1 MGLYEREVVVL
12 SWNKVVEVGCA
23 VLFINAN
30 CLGKRTFNMILLPT
44 ERAVDPGCEVISVGL
59 SYIT

>member
-23 VLFINAN
+23 VLFIKGYTLQTAWV
-30 CLGKRTFNMILLPT
+30 REHPT
-44 ERAVDPGCEVISVGL
+44 
-59 SYIT
+59 